1 MSQSTNVTALR
12 DAPAQAPAAAATAA
26 PRRRLP
32 LRRILLLAGPLLVV
46 VVAAISYLS
55 GGRYVGTDN
64 AYVQAGKSS
73 ISTDVS
79 GNVAEIAVRNNQHVK
94 AGDLL
99 FRLDDEPY
107 RIALEGATAQLG
119 VVHDTIEG
127 EKAGYRQ
134 KLEAIKQVQTDL
146 DFYQREYQ
154 RQSDLYKSRVNAQA
168 QLDQARRNLDATRQ
182 KLAATKQEA
191 AAALAA
197 LGGKADA
204 PVEEYPAWQQAK
216 AAVDKAARDLRRTRV
231 LAPMDGI
238 VTQVDTLQSGEYLAP
253 QQAAIAMV
261 SDRDVWVE
269 ANPKETDLT
278 YVRPGNKATIT
289 IDTYPGR
296 EWPAVVDSVS
306 PATGA
311 EFSVLPAQNASG
323 NWVKV
328 VQRVPVRLR
337 LEQPADAPPLRS
349 GMSAEVE
356 IDTGHSRSLSGV
368 LHSIGGW
375 IGF

>member
-1 MSQSTNVTALR
+1 MNQINVTALR
-12 DAPAQAPAAAATAA
+12 DNPAQAPAATAA
-26 PRRRLP
+26 RPRRRLP
-32 LRRILLLAGPLLVV
+32 VRRILLLAGPLLVLA
-46 VVAAISYLS
+46 VAAVTYLT
-55 GGRYVGTDN
+55 GGRYVSTDN
-64 AYVQAGKSS
+64 AAVQAGKST
-73 ISTDVS
+73 ISTDVA

-119 VVHDTIEG
+119 VTRDTIEG
-127 EKAGYRQ
+127 AKANYRQ

-154 RQSDLYKSRVNAQA
+154 RQNDLYKSRVNAQT
-168 QLDQARRNLDATRQ
+168 QLDQARRNLDATGQ
-182 KLAATKQEA
+182 KLAAARQDA
-191 AAALAA
+191 AAVLAG

-204 PVEEYPAWQQAK
+204 PVEQYAAWQQAK

-238 VTQVDTLQSGEYLAP
+238 VTQVDSLQPGEYLAS
-253 QQAAIAMV
+253 QQAAMAIV
-261 SDRDVWVE
+261 SDKDIWVE

-278 YVRPGNKATIT
+278 YVRPGNRATVT

-296 EWPAVVDSVS
+296 EWQGVVDSVS

-328 VQRVPVRLR
+328 VQRVPVRVR
-337 LEQPADAPPLRS
+337 LELPADAPPLRT

-356 IDTGHSRSLSGV
+356 IDTGHSRSIAGILRSM
-368 LHSIGGW
+368 GGW
-375 IGF
+375 IGL

>member
-1 MSQSTNVTALR
+1 MNQIKVNALR
-12 DAPAQAPAAAATAA
+12 EDAAGTAA
-26 PRRRLP
+26 PPRRRLS
-32 LRRILLLAGPLLVV
+32 LRRVLLLAGPLLVV
-46 VVAAISYLS
+46 AVAAVTYLT
-55 GGRYVGTDN
+55 GGRYVSTDN
-64 AYVQAGKSS
+64 AYVQAGKAS

-119 VVHDTIEG
+119 VTRDTIEG
-127 EKAGYRQ
+127 EKANYRQ

-146 DFYQREYQ
+146 DYYQREYQ

-182 KLAATKQEA
+182 KLEA
-191 AAALAA
+191 ARQDAAAVLAG

-204 PVEEYPAWQQAK
+204 PVEQYPAWQQAK

-238 VTQVDTLQSGEYLAP
+238 VTQVDALQPGEYLAP
-253 QQAAIAMV
+253 QQAAIAIV
-261 SDRDVWVE
+261 SDKDVWVE

-278 YVRPGNKATIT
+278 YVRPGDKATVT
-289 IDTYPGR
+289 VDTYPGR
-296 EWPAVVDSVS
+296 DWQATVASVS

-328 VQRVPVRLR
+328 VQRVPVRLQ
-337 LEQPADAPPLRS
+337 LELPADAPPLRT

-356 IDTGHSRSLSGV
+356 IDTGHSRSLGGV
-368 LHSIGGW
+368 LHSIGSL
-375 IGF
+375 IGL

>member
-1 MSQSTNVTALR
+1 MNQINVTALR
-12 DAPAQAPAAAATAA
+12 DNPAQAPAATAAA

-32 LRRILLLAGPLLVV
+32 VRRILLLAGPLLVLA
-46 VVAAISYLS
+46 VAAVTYLT
-55 GGRYVGTDN
+55 GGRYVSTDN
-64 AYVQAGKSS
+64 AAVQAGKST
-73 ISTDVS
+73 ISTDVA

-119 VVHDTIEG
+119 VVRDTLEG
-127 EKAGYRQ
+127 EKANYRQ

-154 RQSDLYKSRVNAQA
+154 RQNDLFKSRVNAQT
-168 QLDQARRNLDATRQ
+168 QLDQARRNLDATGQ
-182 KLAATKQEA
+182 KLAAARQDA
-191 AAALAA
+191 AAVLAG

-204 PVEEYPAWQQAK
+204 PVEQYAAWQQAK

-238 VTQVDTLQSGEYLAP
+238 VTQVDSLQPGEYLAS
-253 QQAAIAMV
+253 QQAAMAIV
-261 SDRDVWVE
+261 SDKDIWVE

-278 YVRPGNKATIT
+278 YVRPGNKATVT

-296 EWPAVVDSVS
+296 EWQGVVDSVS

-328 VQRVPVRLR
+328 VQRVPVRVR
-337 LEQPADAPPLRS
+337 LELPADAPPLRT

-356 IDTGHSRSLSGV
+356 IDTGHSRSIAGI
-368 LHSIGGW
+368 LHSMGGW
-375 IGF
+375 IGL

>member
-1 MSQSTNVTALR
+1 MNQINVTALR
-12 DAPAQAPAAAATAA
+12 DNPAQAPAATAA
-26 PRRRLP
+26 AKPRRRLP
-32 LRRILLLAGPLLVV
+32 VRRILLLAGPLLVLA
-46 VVAAISYLS
+46 VAAITYLN
-55 GGRYVGTDN
+55 GGRYVSTDN
-64 AYVQAGKSS
+64 AAVQAGKST
-73 ISTDVS
+73 ISTDVA

-119 VVHDTIEG
+119 VTRDTIEG
-127 EKAGYRQ
+127 GKANYRQ

-154 RQSDLYKSRVNAQA
+154 RQNDLFKSRVNAQT
-168 QLDQARRNLDATRQ
+168 QLDQARRNLDATGQ
-182 KLAATKQEA
+182 KLAAARQDA
-191 AAALAA
+191 AAVLAS

-204 PVEEYPAWQQAK
+204 PVEQYAAWQQAK

-238 VTQVDTLQSGEYLAP
+238 VTQVDSLQPGEYLAS
-253 QQAAIAMV
+253 QQAAMAIV
-261 SDRDVWVE
+261 SDRDIWVE

-278 YVRPGNKATIT
+278 YVRPGNKATVT

-296 EWPAVVDSVS
+296 EWQGVVDSVS

-328 VQRVPVRLR
+328 VQRVPVRVR
-337 LEQPADAPPLRS
+337 LELPADAPPLRT

-356 IDTGHSRSLSGV
+356 IDTGHSRSLAGI
-368 LHSIGGW
+368 LHSMGGW
-375 IGF
+375 IGL

>member
-1 MSQSTNVTALR
+1 MNQINVTALR
-12 DAPAQAPAAAATAA
+12 DNPAQAPAATAA
-26 PRRRLP
+26 RPRRLP
-32 LRRILLLAGPLLVV
+32 VRRILLLAGPLLVLA
-46 VVAAISYLS
+46 VAAVTYLT
-55 GGRYVGTDN
+55 GGRYVSTDN
-64 AYVQAGKSS
+64 AAVQAGKST
-73 ISTDVS
+73 ISTDVA

-119 VVHDTIEG
+119 VTRDTIEG
-127 EKAGYRQ
+127 AKANYRQ

-154 RQSDLYKSRVNAQA
+154 RQNDLYKSRVNAQT
-168 QLDQARRNLDATRQ
+168 QLDQARRNLDATGQ
-182 KLAATKQEA
+182 KLAAARQDA
-191 AAALAA
+191 AAVLAG

-204 PVEEYPAWQQAK
+204 PVEQYAAWQQAK

-238 VTQVDTLQSGEYLAP
+238 VTQVDSLQPGEYLAS
-253 QQAAIAMV
+253 QQAAMAIV
-261 SDRDVWVE
+261 SDKDIWVE

-278 YVRPGNKATIT
+278 YVRPGNKATVT

-296 EWPAVVDSVS
+296 EWQGVVDSVS

-328 VQRVPVRLR
+328 VQRVPVRVR
-337 LEQPADAPPLRS
+337 LELPADAPPLRT

-356 IDTGHSRSLSGV
+356 IDTGHSRSIAGI
-368 LHSIGGW
+368 LHSMGGW
-375 IGF
+375 IGL